1 MYYAYYYQPL
11 FLRDDPRLP
20 KSEEVF
26 PTVKMSE
33 WIRKLAMTPE
43 NLPGY
48 TLEARA
54 LLHLARDAN
63 ELIWTMT
70 SLIAGLNAVLT
81 TSDALLVLSM
91 ALSVRY
97 DQQCNPDE
105 TWSPLSRTCN
115 DIFQEYSATDPF
127 DRKLAMFLQRP
138 RFALDCATGSRLGED
153 YRLMSYLADAC
164 GLQEEIIRN
173 LASKSTGTQSRDR
186 SPELRSGDPIAEL
199 TLAVSAL
206 ISHSGTWSV
215 EIIPVEA
222 RSDPCPHNVIF
233 ELPGTLRVRSS
244 ATHVVDFLYA
254 IQLAGIPIS
263 IAETTNSWSMLK
275 NSDKNPFY
283 LRRKNVWLGDVF
295 CPHPHVNR
303 VVSDMRSGVAGNM
316 AGNPTQE
323 LYMS

>member
-11 FLRDDPRLP
+11 FRRCDPRLP

-48 TLEARA
+48 MLEARA

-91 ALSVRY
+91 ALSVCY
-97 DQQCNPDE
+97 DQQIFSNSGEIWFRP
-105 TWSPLSRTCN
+105 SRTCN

-127 DRKLAMFLQRP
+127 DRKLTMFLQRP
-138 RFALDCATGSRLGED
+138 RYALDCATGSRLRED
-153 YRLMSYLADAC
+153 YRLMSYLADTC
-164 GLQEEIIRN
+164 GLQEEISRK
-173 LASKSTGTQSRDR
+173 LASRSTGTQSRDQ
-186 SPELRSGDPIAEL
+186 SPGLWPGIPKADL
-199 TLAVSAL
+199 TLAALAL
-206 ISHSGTWSV
+206 ISQSGTWSV
-215 EIIPVEA
+215 QIIHVETRSGLYPPNVVFKQEI
-222 RSDPCPHNVIF
+222 
-233 ELPGTLRVRSS
+233 LLVRSS

-263 IAETTNSWSMLK
+263 IAETSRGTQGEIVTSW
-275 NSDKNPFY
+275 
-283 LRRKNVWLGDVF
+283 
-295 CPHPHVNR
+295 R
-303 VVSDMRSGVAGNM
+303 VV
-316 AGNPTQE
+316 
-323 LYMS
+323 